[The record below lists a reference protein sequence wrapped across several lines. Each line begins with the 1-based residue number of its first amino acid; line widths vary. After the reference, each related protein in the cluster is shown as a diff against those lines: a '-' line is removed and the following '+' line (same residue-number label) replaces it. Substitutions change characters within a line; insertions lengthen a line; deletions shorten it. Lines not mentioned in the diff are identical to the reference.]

1 MDPKDIFKFT
11 LGLERLPEPRA
22 AETKMSSGTV
32 LIGLKTSDGAILLAD
47 QKASMGNWGSIRDM
61 EKILLINDRF
71 ALSLTGSASEGI
83 LMGEYLH
90 EFINQWE
97 DQYQEPATMK
107 DVIQLYRNISLRSGG
122 MYLASLIVGT
132 DVYGAHLVDIM
143 GFDGFFKTHCFLAA
157 NGSGSVFA
165 KPLLEANYNKDIPA
179 IEYNVCQKIVQT
191 AKQEKVQMVKTIE
204 ELVKAQRPAQEIY
217 EATRNPQTH
226 HTLPDDGL
234 TRVLRAAI
242 ISSHEDNANDPA
254 QFTRPPYNIVIA
266 RPGKGIEI
274 VPRDEISLR
283 YELLLPEHMRG
294 RGETK
299 VNAEKILE
307 YQQTLLEAKQ

>member
-1 MDPKDIFKFT
+1 MDPKETFKYT
-11 LGLERLPEPRA
+11 LGLERLPEPRTS
-22 AETKMSSGTV
+22 EQKMSSGTV
-32 LIGLKTSDGAILLAD
+32 LIGLKANDGVLLLAD
-47 QKASMGNWGSIRDM
+47 QKASMGGWGSIRDM

-83 LMGEYLH
+83 MMAEYLH

-107 DVIQLYRNISLRSGG
+107 DVIQLYRNIALRSGG

-132 DVYGAHLVDIM
+132 DVHGAHLVDVL
-143 GFDGFFKTHCFLAA
+143 GFDGFFKTHSFLAA
-157 NGSGSVFA
+157 NGSGSIFA
-165 KPLLEANYNKDIPA
+165 KPILEANYDKNIPA
-179 IEYNVCQKIVQT
+179 IEYNVCQKMLSL
-191 AKQEKVQMVKTIE
+191 KNNEKEQMVQTIE
-204 ELVKAQRPAQEIY
+204 ELVKAQRPAKDIY
-217 EATRNPQTH
+217 DATQLTSQKFK
-226 HTLPDDGL
+226 LPDDGL

-254 QFTRPPYNIVIA
+254 QFTRPPYHVVIA
-266 RPGKGIEI
+266 RAGKGIEV

-283 YELLLPEHMRG
+283 YEMLLPEHMRA

-299 VNAEKILE
+299 VNADMILE
-307 YQQTLLEAKQ
+307 YQQSILEE